1 MRRRLTGAIVSVV
14 ALTVLLLGVP
24 LAIAVDH
31 SYRDSATVVLQRR
44 AAETLAEITLPLDPK
59 QLAGIATEVDTR
71 GPFGIYDA
79 NGKKLIGS
87 GPSLGDAAVTDALS
101 GEANSAN
108 TPDDFI
114 VAVPITDRSTEQV
127 AGAVRVSEPSST
139 VHSRIQRAYM
149 LMLLLAIAVL
159 LVAWWVASA
168 QARHFTR
175 PIERLAAQA
184 NQIGDGEVVV
194 EHSPSGVAEVDAVGA
209 ALTASSIRVVEH
221 LSRER
226 AFSADVSHQLRTP
239 ITGLRLRLESAAEVS
254 DPTGAIA
261 RALVELDR
269 LEGTVDHLLALS
281 RDALPVPEA
290 IDVSSVIASV
300 RSRWSHRFQHDGRP
314 LDVIDAGEPTVIR
327 ATRSAVDQVLD
338 VLIANSLQHGAGTTT
353 VTARRIAGGV
363 SFDVTDEGVGIA
375 AADAEAIFTRGH
387 GSGHGI
393 GLALARTLA
402 EADGGRLL
410 LTSHHPPRFSVL
422 FSVT

>member
-59 QLAGIATEVDTR
+59 QLAGIADQVDTK
-71 GPFGIYDA
+71 GPLGVYDA
-79 NGKKLIGS
+79 TGARLIGS
-87 GPSLGDAAVTDALS
+87 GPARGDGAVTDALS
-101 GEANSAN
+101 GEANSTN

-114 VAVPITDRSTEQV
+114 VAIPITDRSTEQV
-127 AGAVRVSEPSST
+127 AGVVRVSEPSKN
-139 VHSRIQRAYM
+139 VQWRIERAYM

-159 LVAWWVASA
+159 LIAWWVASA

-184 NQIGDGEVVV
+184 NQIGDSEVVV
-194 EHSPSGVAEVDAVGA
+194 EHLPSGVAELDAVGS
-209 ALTASSIRVVEH
+209 ALTASSIRFVEH

-261 RALVELDR
+261 RTLVELDR

-281 RDALPVPEA
+281 RDALPVHESVEVA
-290 IDVSSVIASV
+290 SVITSV
-300 RSRWSHRFQHDGRP
+300 RSRWAQRFQHEGRP
-314 LDVIDAGEPTVIR
+314 FDVFDAGEPTVIR

-353 VTARRIAGGV
+353 VTARRIAGGI
-363 SFDVTDEGVGIA
+363 SFDVADEGAGILP
-375 AADAEAIFTRGH
+375 ADADAIFTRGH

-410 LTSHHPPRFSVL
+410 LTSYHPPRFSVL
-422 FSVT
+422 FSAT